1 MAVETVR
8 RPVAPQPRRI
18 NRLKIQEWL
27 TGYLF
32 ISPWLITT
40 LIFTVGLLVYA
51 FYTSLT
57 SRQSAFDQNVRFVGI
72 DNYLEALRN
81 REFRIALANVFWY
94 FVIVTTF
101 QTIGAILLAVI
112 LNAPIAGQR
121 FFRTMFYAPSVAS
134 SVVMSMIFLWLYI
147 RTGFINYILTLLL
160 PGRVDV
166 NWLANPNGLLE
177 LMFGWLGYQPQS
189 RFLKG
194 PSVTWMA
201 IMAMNIYSTIPTF
214 MIMFLAALQDIP
226 RHLYEAASIDG
237 AGKLRQFF
245 SITLPLL
252 RPTITL
258 VVILG
263 TISTFQVFDQVA
275 IMTRGGPAQSTLVPT
290 WLIYTKTLG
299 TETRA
304 DASLAAAMA
313 FILAAII
320 FTISYLQRRFIERG
334 AERM

>member
-8 RPVAPQPRRI
+8 KPTSPPAPRMTAYKR
-18 NRLKIQEWL
+18 QEWL

-40 LIFTVGLLVYA
+40 AIFTVGLLAYA
-51 FYTSLT
+51 FYTSL
-57 SRQSAFDQNVRFVGI
+57 SNRQSAFQREVQFIGL
-72 DNYLEALRN
+72 DNYIAALQN

-94 FVIVTTF
+94 FVIVTTL

-112 LNAPIAGQR
+112 LNAPMAGQR

-134 SVVMSMIFLWLYI
+134 SVVLSMIFLWLYI
-147 RTGFINYILTLLL
+147 RTGFINYLLTLIL
-160 PGRVDV
+160 PGTVNV
-166 NWLANPNGLLE
+166 NWLADPRGLLE
-177 LMFGWLGYQPQS
+177 ILFRPFGYAPES
-189 RFLKG
+189 RFARG

-226 RHLYEAASIDG
+226 KHLYEAASIDG
-237 AGKLRQFF
+237 ASKVRQFF

-252 RPTITL
+252 RPAITL

-304 DASLAAAMA
+304 DAAGAAAMA

-334 AERM
+334 SERM